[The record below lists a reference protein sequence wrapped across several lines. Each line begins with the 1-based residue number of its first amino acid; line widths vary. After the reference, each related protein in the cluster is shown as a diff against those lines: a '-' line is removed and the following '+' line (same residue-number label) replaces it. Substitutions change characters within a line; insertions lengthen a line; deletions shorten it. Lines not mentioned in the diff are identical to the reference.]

1 MSSRPMNGSTTMSWI
16 AITAIVVAFSLA
28 CAFALSEWVAGR
40 RRADRGD
47 DRSAM
52 G

>member
-1 MSSRPMNGSTTMSWI
+1 MSSRLMNGSTTMSW
-16 AITAIVVAFSLA
+16 IVVAFSLA
-28 CAFALSEWVAGR
+28 CAFGLSEWVARR